1 MQHTRFYHTERK
13 TPKSHSVKPHLL
25 KEYQNRW
32 YVVGE
37 TDAGFRVFG
46 LDRIEGLQVL
56 DNKPFKNKTEEANE
70 KLFHTVGLNFTD
82 HEPVRIV
89 LRFEARQKPYL
100 ESLKLH
106 RSQQELADG
115 LEGFYT
121 IKLFVSYNFE
131 LKQQLLKYGSL
142 VEVLEPSFVRED
154 IKKELEQAL
163 SAY

>member
-1 MQHTRFYHTERK
+1 M
-13 TPKSHSVKPHLL
+13 
-25 KEYQNRW
+25 
-32 YVVGE
+32 
-37 TDAGFRVFG
+37 
-46 LDRIEGLQVL
+46 L

-70 KLFHTVGLNFTD
+70 KLFYTVGLNFTD

-115 LEGFYT
+115 LEGLYT